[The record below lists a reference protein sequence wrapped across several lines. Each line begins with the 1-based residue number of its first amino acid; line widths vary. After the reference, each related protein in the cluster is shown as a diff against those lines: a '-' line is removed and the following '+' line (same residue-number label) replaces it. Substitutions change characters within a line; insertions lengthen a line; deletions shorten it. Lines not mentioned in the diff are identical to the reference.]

1 MRLILYCAFF
11 LQAGLVKTC
20 AKLDNIAL
28 KEGLAIEKGALKT
41 EGTLLTKDGK
51 VIAQKFIITKSEK
64 QILEQNKLIY
74 EELKSNNIIKEEFAK
89 SKKKLV
95 ENIFDYVDKASNL
108 IPDQNVVENNTQNI
122 LHQKVINEIA
132 EGPNGVILM
141 KLIIYKLRDDNFNKD
156 DLKTI
161 LNGGRYD
168 TLQFNDNQL
177 FSIYFNYSNLFA
189 DNTLQLI
196 AKNAHCD
203 KNKLKEIELIAD
215 KKKINKKSILYNIIN
230 ECN

>member
-89 SKKKLV
+89 SKKK
-95 ENIFDYVDKASNL
+95 ISRK
-108 IPDQNVVENNTQNI
+108 
-122 LHQKVINEIA
+122 
-132 EGPNGVILM
+132 
-141 KLIIYKLRDDNFNKD
+141 
-156 DLKTI
+156 
-161 LNGGRYD
+161 
-168 TLQFNDNQL
+168 
-177 FSIYFNYSNLFA
+177 YF
-189 DNTLQLI
+189 
-196 AKNAHCD
+196 
-203 KNKLKEIELIAD
+203 
-215 KKKINKKSILYNIIN
+215 
-230 ECN
+230 